1 LVVAQRKHE
10 YYALEDAQKEQIAKQ
25 SPVSQKRQKMRA
37 AHKIQIIF
45 CVVMV
50 ASLCVAI
57 LLGYVSLTE
66 TKYRVHALETEIKQL
81 EGQIENYRVQAETFK
96 KSTIVE
102 ERAIVEL
109 GMQYPTK
116 NQMVYLDIDNTANIG
131 AQDTKEAMEE
141 NVDQRDY
148 SIIAGVKDTFHKI
161 YSLLD

>member
-10 YYALEDAQKEQIAKQ
+10 YYALEDAQNEQIKKQ
-25 SPVSQKRQKMRA
+25 SSNTNKRQKMRA
-37 AHKIQIIF
+37 GHKLQIIF
-45 CVVMV
+45 SVVIV

-66 TKYRVHALETEIKQL
+66 TRYRVHALETEIKQL

-102 ERAIVEL
+102 ERAMAEL
-109 GMQYPTK
+109 GMQYPSK
-116 NQMVYLDIDNTANIG
+116 NQMVFLDIENPSNLGIEE
-131 AQDTKEAMEE
+131 TKEEMQEVADEKDHSM
-141 NVDQRDY
+141 
-148 SIIAGVKDTFHKI
+148 IAGVKDTFYKI

>member
-1 LVVAQRKHE
+1 MVVAQRKHE
-10 YYALEDAQKEQIAKQ
+10 YYALEDAQKEQIKKQ
-25 SPVSQKRQKMRA
+25 PSASQKRQAMRA
-37 AHKIQIIF
+37 AHKLQIIF
-45 CVVMV
+45 SVVMV

-102 ERAIVEL
+102 ERAIAEL

-116 NQMVYLDIDNTANIG
+116 NQMVFLNIDNSTDTG
-131 AQDTKEAMEE
+131 AQETKEEMGKNADE
-141 NVDQRDY
+141 RDY
-148 SIIAGVKDTFHKI
+148 SIISGVKDTFHKI

>member
-1 LVVAQRKHE
+1 MVVAQRKHE
-10 YYALEDAQKEQIAKQ
+10 YYALEDAQKQQIAKQ
-25 SPVSQKRQKMRA
+25 PRVHQKNQKMRA
-37 AHKIQIIF
+37 SHKVQIIF
-45 CVVMV
+45 SVVIV

-66 TKYRVHALETEIKQL
+66 TKYRVHALETEIRQL

-116 NQMVYLDIDNTANIG
+116 NQMVYLNIDNAANIG
-131 AQDTKEAMEE
+131 AQEAKETMEE

-148 SIIAGVKDTFHKI
+148 SLIAGVKDTFHKI